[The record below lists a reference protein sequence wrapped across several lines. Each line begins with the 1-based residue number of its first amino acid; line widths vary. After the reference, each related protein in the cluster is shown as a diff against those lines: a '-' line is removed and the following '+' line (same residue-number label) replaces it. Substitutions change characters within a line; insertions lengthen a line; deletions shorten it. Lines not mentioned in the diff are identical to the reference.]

1 MKYANTFLILLISV
15 LVAGCGG
22 GGGGGGGGGNSG
34 GSGSGANNVLAI
46 TVNGSLC
53 SANSYPNKPCV
64 SVTICS
70 PGTSTCQTISD
81 ILLDTGSY
89 GLRIF
94 KQALN
99 NVSLPQ
105 APAGSGSLAECLQ
118 FLDGSSLW
126 GPVQTASVI
135 LGNEP
140 AVQMR
145 IQVVDATFGA
155 TRTVCQGAET
165 SPATAG
171 FNGVLGVGLLVQD
184 CGPACQASAGNGMY
198 YSCSGSNCSG
208 TAVPLADQVQNPVAL
223 LPQDNNGV
231 IVQLPV
237 VPTGGSSAVNGNLV
251 LGIGTQA
258 NNTPSAV
265 TLFAANQVGEFT
277 TSFNGTA
284 TSSFIDSGSNGLFF
298 TPPANLLPDCP
309 SPNAAWFCPPS
320 LTTLPATNVAASGAP
335 SGVVS
340 FQIGNF
346 TTLFSSSNNVFNDIG
361 GASPGSQFDWGLPF
375 FFGRNVFIGLEGQS
389 SSLGTGPYW
398 AY

>member
-1 MKYANTFLILLISV
+1 V
-15 LVAGCGG
+15 
-22 GGGGGGGGGNSG
+22 
-34 GSGSGANNVLAI
+34 
-46 TVNGSLC
+46 
-53 SANSYPNKPCV
+53 
-64 SVTICS
+64 
-70 PGTSTCQTISD
+70 
-81 ILLDTGSY
+81 LLDTGSY

-99 NVSLPQ
+99 VPLQQ

-145 IQVVDATFGA
+145 LQVIDATFGA
-155 TRTVCQGAET
+155 ARTVCQGAEP
-165 SPATAG
+165 SQATAG

-184 CGPACQASAGNGMY
+184 CGPACASSAGNGMY

-223 LPQDNNGV
+223 LPNDNNGV
-231 IVQLPV
+231 IVQLP
-237 VPTGGSSAVNGNLV
+237 PIPSGGSSAVNGNLV

-258 NNTPSAV
+258 NNTPAAV
-265 TLFAANQVGEFT
+265 TMFAANQVGEFT
-277 TSFNGTA
+277 TSFNGTS

-298 TPPANLLPDCP
+298 TPPSASLLPDCP
-309 SPNAAWFCPPS
+309 GNLGWFCPPTTITS
-320 LTTLPATNVAASGAP
+320 LSATNVAASGAP

-346 TTLFSSSNNVFNDIG
+346 TTLFNSSNNVFNDIG
-361 GASPGSQFDWGLPF
+361 GPASPGSQFDWGLPF
-375 FFGRNVFIGLEGQS
+375 FFGRDVFIGLEGKG